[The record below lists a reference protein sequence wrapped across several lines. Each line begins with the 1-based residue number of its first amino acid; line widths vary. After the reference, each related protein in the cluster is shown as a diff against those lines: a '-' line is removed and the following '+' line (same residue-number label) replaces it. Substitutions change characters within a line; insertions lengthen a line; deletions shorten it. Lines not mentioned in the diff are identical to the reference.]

1 MLLDCRHLSSSMV
14 RGEVGPF
21 HSTVIASDWICS
33 LTTRS
38 LSTYRIEAHTQ
49 EYLDLMAA
57 AQLLIDNEAIRF
69 AFIHLPVPHPPGIY
83 DRHTGKL
90 GVQGTYLDNLVL
102 ADKAIG
108 ALLDTIGQTK
118 AASRTIVVI
127 SSDHSW
133 RIAMWRRGDPTWS
146 EEEALASRG
155 NSIRAPSSSSIS
167 QKTPAGIS
175 KFIAQV

>member
-1 MLLDCRHLSSSMV
+1 
-14 RGEVGPF
+14 
-21 HSTVIASDWICS
+21 
-33 LTTRS
+33 
-38 LSTYRIEAHTQ
+38 
-49 EYLDLMAA
+49 MAA

-133 RIAMWRRGDPTWS
+133 RTAMWRRGDPTWS

-155 NSIRAPSSSSIS
+155 KFDSRPVLLIHFPENSSRHFQVHS
-167 QKTPAGIS
+167 AGLS
-175 KFIAQV
+175 LSFIEGMSLAAI